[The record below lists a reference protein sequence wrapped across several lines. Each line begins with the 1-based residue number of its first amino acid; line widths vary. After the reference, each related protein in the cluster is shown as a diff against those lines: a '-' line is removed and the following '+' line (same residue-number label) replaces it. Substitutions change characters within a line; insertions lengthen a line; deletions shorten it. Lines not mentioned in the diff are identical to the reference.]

1 MITSLVKKIKIKN
14 NKMGL
19 FNKKKKEVISEINHP
34 IITKEDSETYANNMI
49 KAERTMK
56 DLEVIKQIKLIKKKM
71 SELNISDSIL
81 IDKILPQEPEEPK
94 IEIMSFDEYYEFV
107 RIQKLIENNVII
119 YDINNLNILEKFLFE
134 YEQYVLY
141 VNNILT
147 INKNQK

>member
-1 MITSLVKKIKIKN
+1 
-14 NKMGL
+14 MGL
-19 FNKKKKEVISEINHP
+19 FNKKKKEVINHP

-107 RIQKLIENNVII
+107 RIQKLIENNVVI

>member
-19 FNKKKKEVISEINHP
+19 FNKKKKEVINHP

-107 RIQKLIENNVII
+107 RIQKLIENNVVI